1 MFFGRVFR
9 KFYIYMM
16 YSYHIKSKAFKVYIP
31 GDMSIY
37 PKLTMKRQSDLWKEI
52 DCTGSL

>member
-16 YSYHIKSKAFKVYIP
+16 YSYHIKSKAFKVYIS